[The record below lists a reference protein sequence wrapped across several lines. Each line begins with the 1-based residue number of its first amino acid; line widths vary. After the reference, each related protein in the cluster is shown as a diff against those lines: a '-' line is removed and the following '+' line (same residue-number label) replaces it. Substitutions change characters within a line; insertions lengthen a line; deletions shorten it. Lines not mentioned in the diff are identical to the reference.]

1 MFELTED
8 QQFELEKL
16 KKGVG
21 KLTRDQLEKRL
32 IKLFALNMALNSA
45 FEELQ

>member
-1 MFELTED
+1 MFELTES

-16 KKGVG
+16 KKGVK
-21 KLTRDQLEKRL
+21 KLTRDQLEKQV

-45 FEELQ
+45 FQELQ